1 MLYSLKV
8 IKHLFVY
15 NKHQTE
21 YCLINLFELR
31 LPSQFQNQELKIF
44 NYRNTILSLILL
56 LSSIITASAAAIA
69 DSTHL
74 IIAAATPEMA
84 DTMRSDGKIWVVV
97 AVIITILLGL
107 IIYLITVDRKIT
119 SIEKKLDSSKKQ

>member
-8 IKHLFVY
+8 ITHLFVY

-74 IIAAATPEMA
+74 INSAATPEMA

-97 AVIITILLGL
+97 AVITTILIGL
-107 IIYLITVDRKIT
+107 IIYLITVDRKIS